1 MGLTEYP
8 PNDAGDLARRHLA
21 EGDAT
26 GWFEALYAR
35 STRSGDG
42 VPWARMVPHP
52 ALEAWLDEAGWSAAG
67 GRALVVGCGLGDDA
81 EAAARHGY
89 TVTAFDVSAS
99 AIELCHERF
108 PATRVTY
115 LTADL
120 FTPPGAWAQGF
131 DLVIEHATIQ
141 SLPPDLH
148 EAALRQIAGFVAP
161 GGALFMLAAVRE
173 TSLKPSGPPWP
184 IAEPTLAAVEQAGLR
199 AERYV
204 EHHLGGWTRVWN
216 VEAVY
221 RRPAS

>member
-26 GWFEALYAR
+26 GWFEALYA
-35 STRSGDG
+35 SATASGDG
-42 VPWARMVPHP
+42 VPWARLAPHP
-52 ALEAWLDEAGWSAAG
+52 ALVAWLAAAG
-67 GRALVVGCGLGDDA
+67 QPAAGARALVVGCGLGDDA
-81 EAAARHGY
+81 EAAAGHGY

-108 PATRVTY
+108 PASRVTY

-120 FTPPGAWAQGF
+120 FAPPDRWLQGF
-131 DLVIEHATIQ
+131 DLVIEHATVQ

-148 EAALRQIAGFVAP
+148 ENALRQIAGFVAP
-161 GGALFMLAAVRE
+161 RGALFLLAAVRDA
-173 TSLKPSGPPWP
+173 SLTPSGPPWP
-184 IAEPTLAAVEQAGLR
+184 IAAAALAAVEQAGLR
-199 AERYV
+199 RERYA
-204 EHHLGGWTRVWN
+204 EHRLGGWTRVWN

-221 RRPAS
+221 RRPAP